1 MSGGLSR
8 TAGFTNQ
15 AIPGETTMTVPAQ
28 VFKIIPR
35 HYDIFGGLDVA
46 KKNMAVT
53 FTDHEELIR
62 SLRLPYSSAHLLHYV
77 RKHFPDRR
85 VAFVYE
91 SGPTGFGLHDELV
104 TAGYL
109 CLVVAPSMV
118 PTAPGDKVKTNRLDS
133 RKLSVQL
140 RGGELRSIHVPPPS
154 YRELRH
160 LVQLRDTQVGQLR
173 ATKCRIKSLLLY
185 EGIPFPTANGKWSAP
200 ALREL
205 EALPCNA
212 TVRFKLDQLI
222 DALQFHF
229 QSAAKVQKQIRYF
242 CQNDP
247 ELNQCISFLI
257 SLPGVGTIT
266 ATHALARLGDWRQIK
281 DVRQI
286 AGFLGLVSSEHSTG
300 DKENRGQITRI
311 GDKRL
316 RSKLIQCAWTAIRKD
331 PELRAFYRRIY
342 ERHPKKVAARKAIVA
357 VARKLT
363 TRMYAVLKE
372 QRPFVIRTDSSIA
385 PLTAEETTGL
395 GERLDGAQNDQP

>member
-1 MSGGLSR
+1 MTKQLQYR
-8 TAGFTNQ
+8 TFIA
-15 AIPGETTMTVPAQ
+15 
-28 VFKIIPR
+28 R
-35 HYDIFGGLDVA
+35 DYDIFGGLDVD
-46 KKNMAVT
+46 KKSIAVT
-53 FTDHEELIR
+53 FRDHGIMR
-62 SLRLPYSSAHLLHYV
+62 KSFRLAYSASQLLNYTE
-77 RKHFPDRR
+77 KHFPGQR

-91 SGPTGFGLHDELV
+91 AGPTGFGLHDEL
-104 TAGYL
+104 TAASHA
-109 CLVVAPSMV
+109 CLVVSPSMV
-118 PTAPGDKVKTNRLDS
+118 PTVQRKRVKTNRLDS
-133 RKLSVQL
+133 LKLAEGLRGGQL
-140 RGGELRSIHVPPPS
+140 RGIHVPALG
-154 YRELRH
+154 YRDLRH

-173 ATKCRIKSLLLY
+173 ASKCRIKSLLLY
-185 EGIPFPTANGKWSAP
+185 EGIPFPAANGKWSAQ

-229 QSAAKVQKQIRYF
+229 LAAAKVQKQIRYF
-242 CQNDP
+242 CQNEP
-247 ELNQCISFLI
+247 ELRRCISFLV

-300 DKENRGQITRI
+300 DKENRGEITRI
-311 GDKRL
+311 GDSRL
-316 RSKLIQCAWTAIRKD
+316 RNKLIQCAWTAIRKD

-342 ERHPKKVAARKAIVA
+342 ERQPKKVAARKAIVA

-372 QRPFVIRTDSSIA
+372 QRPFVIRADSSIA
-385 PLTAEETTGL
+385 PLIAEETG
-395 GERLDGAQNDQP
+395 GPRERLDAAQNEQP